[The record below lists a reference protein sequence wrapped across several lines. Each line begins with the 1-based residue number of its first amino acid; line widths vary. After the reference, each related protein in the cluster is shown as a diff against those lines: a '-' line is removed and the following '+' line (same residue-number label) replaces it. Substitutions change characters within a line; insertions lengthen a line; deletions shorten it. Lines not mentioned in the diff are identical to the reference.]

1 MLKLPRIFLKKKFN
15 NKFPL
20 INVGTSKNISIKK
33 LSFIVGNTIKFNGK
47 IIFDKKYPDGTYK
60 KNLDSSIIRKLNWK
74 PEVNL
79 KEGLK
84 RTLADFKLKF
94 NVKY

>member
-1 MLKLPRIFLKKKFN
+1 MVVKVDLYLLCWMAIALKVEDI
-15 NKFPL
+15 
-20 INVGTSKNISIKK
+20 TW
-33 LSFIVGNTIKFNGK
+33 
-47 IIFDKKYPDGTYK
+47 Y
-60 KNLDSSIIRKLNWK
+60 IRKLNWK